1 MFSIKIL
8 WRYNFLMQKNWLF
21 LSCKIPPSTSE
32 LFVSYKLWQTLATM
46 IKIYKSTWCENRE
59 NMALHSFREQS
70 YFGFMMTWLLL
81 FFWAG
86 GEVLKWCRPYFKR
99 PGYRFTKGL
108 TQNLNLRTNL
118 KLKYNIKS
126 LNNIQPN
133 FRFQASFLY
142 YWTMS
147 FTFSTWSVV

>member
-1 MFSIKIL
+1 MVVLVVRGSGKGRVL
-8 WRYNFLMQKNWLF
+8 TLRRHYARPLVESGRGYKKAPEGWREKETFRG
-21 LSCKIPPSTSE
+21 PSDVQDNQGTIV
-32 LFVSYKLWQTLATM
+32 FY
-46 IKIYKSTWCENRE
+46 R
-59 NMALHSFREQS
+59 
-70 YFGFMMTWLLL
+70 LL
-81 FFWAG
+81 FT
-86 GEVLKWCRPYFKR
+86 

-118 KLKYNIKS
+118 KHKYNIKS
-126 LNNIQPN
+126 PNYIQPT

>member
-1 MFSIKIL
+1 MQWYSQVQYKHKRACSFTIFDNASV
-8 WRYNFLMQKNWLF
+8 FLYQITLLIQCNSNVTLNDLITWLF
-21 LSCKIPPSTSE
+21 KAYNIVFCFPVTGE
-32 LFVSYKLWQTLATM
+32 WQTMYMCA
-46 IKIYKSTWCENRE
+46 K
-59 NMALHSFREQS
+59 A
-70 YFGFMMTWLLL
+70 
-81 FFWAG
+81 
-86 GEVLKWCRPYFKR
+86 

-126 LNNIQPN
+126 LKYIQPN

>member
-1 MFSIKIL
+1 MLYLSFKFVRKFKFCVSPLVKRHPEGFLLRLHFYRQKETEKGTKVPNYQIMGKLHAFKKKID
-8 WRYNFLMQKNWLF
+8 RG
-21 LSCKIPPSTSE
+21 
-32 LFVSYKLWQTLATM
+32 
-46 IKIYKSTWCENRE
+46 KS
-59 NMALHSFREQS
+59 
-70 YFGFMMTWLLL
+70 
-81 FFWAG
+81 
-86 GEVLKWCRPYFKR
+86 

-126 LNNIQPN
+126 LDYIQPN
-133 FRFQASFLY
+133 LRFQASFLY

>member
-1 MFSIKIL
+1 MTYFPI
-8 WRYNFLMQKNWLF
+8 Q
-21 LSCKIPPSTSE
+21 
-32 LFVSYKLWQTLATM
+32 
-46 IKIYKSTWCENRE
+46 
-59 NMALHSFREQS
+59 QS
-70 YFGFMMTWLLL
+70 MNYI
-81 FFWAG
+81 
-86 GEVLKWCRPYFKR
+86 

-108 TQNLNLRTNL
+108 TQNLILRTNL

-126 LNNIQPN
+126 LNYIQPK

>member
-1 MFSIKIL
+1 MENVRVEIKA
-8 WRYNFLMQKNWLF
+8 NWVAMLYG
-21 LSCKIPPSTSE
+21 P
-32 LFVSYKLWQTLATM
+32 
-46 IKIYKSTWCENRE
+46 
-59 NMALHSFREQS
+59 
-70 YFGFMMTWLLL
+70 
-81 FFWAG
+81 
-86 GEVLKWCRPYFKR
+86 

-126 LNNIQPN
+126 LNYNQPN

-142 YWTMS
+142 YWTTS

>member
-1 MFSIKIL
+1 MFADAVCAKC
-8 WRYNFLMQKNWLF
+8 YAF
-21 LSCKIPPSTSE
+21 LSNVPKWIRFTFIILRVYWYFSHNLDMVEIEQCQLWDTCLNDTPASISPSARQRISTSS
-32 LFVSYKLWQTLATM
+32 L
-46 IKIYKSTWCENRE
+46 
-59 NMALHSFREQS
+59 
-70 YFGFMMTWLLL
+70 
-81 FFWAG
+81 
-86 GEVLKWCRPYFKR
+86 
-99 PGYRFTKGL
+99 GYRFTKGL

-126 LNNIQPN
+126 LNYIQPT